1 MASEM
6 AIRQHASYWRQ
17 APLPI
22 ALVEAASAR
31 GVDCRKA
38 VFLKLEVDFPG
49 MPRLFGVLL
58 TDAERFIEFEIET
71 DECHSSVEL
80 VECWRDVT
88 EAQNLGIHN
97 RGIGVGNGALA
108 IKVLHDL
115 NSDA

>member
-6 AIRQHASYWRQ
+6 VIRQHANYWCQ
-17 APLPI
+17 TPLPL
-22 ALVEAASAR
+22 ALVKTASAR
-31 GVDCRKA
+31 GVNCTKA
-38 VFLKLEVDFPG
+38 IFLKLEVDFPG

-71 DECHSSVEL
+71 DESHSSVEL
-80 VECWRDVT
+80 VESWLDVT
-88 EAQNLGIHN
+88 ERQNLDTKN

-108 IKVLHDL
+108 IKVLHEL